1 MENTH
6 EHKPQV
12 TQGSGSAENIGE
24 SREAQKNQDFNL
36 TDAQKQNIASQTG
49 IDKDAVADPEDLG
62 AGSGRDDYA
71 GGFGDG
77 MRYQHTDEPTEIPQ
91 RLKDEK

>member
-1 MENTH
+1 MNNTH

-24 SREAQKNQDFNL
+24 SRDAQKNRDFDL
-36 TDAQKQNIASQTG
+36 TDQQKEDIANQ
-49 IDKDAVADPEDLG
+49 IDVKKKDIADLEDLG
-62 AGSGRDDYA
+62 AGRGRDDYA

-77 MRYQHTDEPTEIPQ
+77 MSAQSTNEPTDVPADS
-91 RLKDEK
+91 K

>member
-1 MENTH
+1 MDNTH

-24 SREAQKNQDFNL
+24 SREAQKNRDFDL
-36 TDAQKQNIASQTG
+36 TDKEKQDIANQ
-49 IDKDAVADPEDLG
+49 IDVNKEDVADPEDLG

-77 MRYQHTDEPTEIPQ
+77 MSSQSTNQATD
-91 RLKDEK
+91 R

>member
-1 MENTH
+1 MNNTH

-24 SREAQKNQDFNL
+24 SRDAQKNRDFGLSNE
-36 TDAQKQNIASQTG
+36 QKEDIANQIG
-49 IDKDAVADPEDLG
+49 VNKDEIADPEDLG
-62 AGSGRDDYA
+62 AGSGRDDNA

-77 MRYQHTDEPTEIPQ
+77 MRYQNTDEPTDAPAREIDN
-91 RLKDEK
+91 R